1 MTNTKDLGVVP
12 TKILLPRADLDPQ
25 KWAVVACDQYTSEPE
40 YWEKAAEF
48 VAEAPSTLNI
58 IFPEVYL
65 EQSEEEKNKRIE
77 KINANMGQYLEEGI
91 LTETTPSL
99 IYLNR
104 STKKHPT
111 RQGLVLA
118 VDLEKYNYTLGSQ
131 TLIRATE
138 GTVLDRIPPRLKVR
152 AQAPIEL
159 PHIMLLID
167 DPEQTVIEPLAKNL
181 AQFKKV
187 YDFDLMFESGHL
199 TGYQIEQTEI
209 IEQIFENLS
218 QLIAPE
224 KYAVKYNLEAGEN
237 PLLFATGDGNHSLA
251 TAKAHWENIKKTL
264 TIEQQEKHPAR
275 FALVEVVNIHD
286 AGLEFEPIHRVIFN
300 TNLEEVLGAI
310 DKYTTANKLILQT
323 DHFDTRAEAETSAKE
338 CMNANPDGTSQI
350 VLLQTGP
357 KWMMV
362 HFPRP
367 KYQLTVGTWQD
378 FLDWWIKENS
388 NIKIDYIHDDASVEK
403 LSQIEK
409 NVGCYLPAMHKN
421 ELFKTVIK
429 DGALPRKTFS
439 MGSSD
444 EKRFYFEARKIK

>member
-1 MTNTKDLGVVP
+1 MMNIKDLGVAP
-12 TKILLPRADLDPQ
+12 AKILLPRADLDIQ

-40 YWEKAAEF
+40 YWETAKNF
-48 VAEAPSTLNI
+48 VGEAPSTLNI

-65 EQSEEEKNKRIE
+65 EQDEDSKATRIE
-77 KINANMGQYLEEGI
+77 KINATMNQYLTAGI
-91 LTETTPSL
+91 LTETPSSL

-118 VDLEKYNYTLGSQ
+118 VDLEKYDYTIGSQ

-138 GTVLDRIPPRLKVR
+138 GTVLDRIPPRLKIR
-152 AQAPIEL
+152 AHAPIEL

-167 DPEQTVIEPLAKNL
+167 DPEQTIIEPIAKKL
-181 AQFKKV
+181 SELKKV

-218 QLIAPE
+218 QLVLPE
-224 KYAVKYNLEAGEN
+224 KYTAKYGLASGEN

-264 TIEQQEKHPAR
+264 TTEQQEKHPAR
-275 FALVEVVNIHD
+275 FALAEVVNIHD

-300 TNLEEVLGAI
+300 TDLEEILTAVN
-310 DKYTTANKLILQT
+310 KYAVINRLILQT
-323 DHFDTRAEAETSAKE
+323 EHFDSRAAADIAAKE
-338 CMNANPDGTSQI
+338 YMTANPLGTSQI
-350 VLLQTGP
+350 IPLQAGNS
-357 KWMMV
+357 WALV
-362 HFPRP
+362 HFPQP

-378 FLDWWIKENS
+378 FLDWWIKENP
-388 NIKIDYIHDDASVEK
+388 NIKIDYVHDDASVDK

-444 EKRFYFEARKIK
+444 EKRFYFEARKIQ